1 MSAAIALEALDE
13 NFKFLVVEVT
23 QQIRDTRRIVLGND
37 TSKNAS
43 VFARDDFVD
52 NLKSVIE
59 NKCFKVLGAEDLPK
73 QTINKIRGMNIATS
87 NLERVADFAVNIVGQ
102 LKYLHDPAILAALDP
117 APFFDLIE
125 EALGRVN
132 AAVVDV
138 DMHEALDLCRSEVLI
153 DEIYAQVFERI
164 MSALREGEAPEDLVT
179 SLFVFRYFER
189 MGDALLNVGEAAIF
203 AGAGEK
209 IKISQYQALA
219 NSLEDVDID
228 ILDVDYEGIW
238 ETRSGA
244 RIGKVHARGDGPE
257 TARWTIFKEGRK
269 DKVLEEKERL
279 ERWDQLVP
287 GLPPKVFSYQ
297 ERGANASLLMEYLEG
312 ETLQQLILTGRNER
326 LADGMQLM
334 LQTVDTIW
342 SGTRE
347 EAPVAPRFV
356 RQLKK
361 RLGKVLKVHPEFDR
375 PATIVQGVRAPGL
388 REHIDS
394 CASLDAALQA
404 PFSVLIHGDFNTDNI
419 IINPEE
425 AQVHYIDLHR
435 SKAFDYVQDVSVF
448 VVSNFRLPVSDGV
461 LRARLDSASLRFF
474 EFGAEFARRHGDAT
488 YEARAALGIARSM
501 LTSTRFELSPD
512 FARAMLLRGR
522 YILTRLMSH
531 ADAGRRWEAFS
542 LDPQLLTH
550 TSP

>member
-102 LKYLHDPAILAALDP
+102 LKYLRDPAILAALDP

-244 RIGKVHARGDGPE
+244 RIGR
-257 TARWTIFKEGRK
+257 RS
-269 DKVLEEKERL
+269 ERHL
-279 ERWDQLVP
+279 AL
-287 GLPPKVFSYQ
+287 
-297 ERGANASLLMEYLEG
+297 GALL
-312 ETLQQLILTGRNER
+312 GRNLGR
-326 LADGMQLM
+326 VA
-334 LQTVDTIW
+334 
-342 SGTRE
+342 SG
-347 EAPVAPRFV
+347 
-356 RQLKK
+356 
-361 RLGKVLKVHPEFDR
+361 
-375 PATIVQGVRAPGL
+375 
-388 REHIDS
+388 
-394 CASLDAALQA
+394 QA
-404 PFSVLIHGDFNTDNI
+404 V
-419 IINPEE
+419 
-425 AQVHYIDLHR
+425 
-435 SKAFDYVQDVSVF
+435 
-448 VVSNFRLPVSDGV
+448 
-461 LRARLDSASLRFF
+461 
-474 EFGAEFARRHGDAT
+474 
-488 YEARAALGIARSM
+488 
-501 LTSTRFELSPD
+501 
-512 FARAMLLRGR
+512 RGR
-522 YILTRLMSH
+522 
-531 ADAGRRWEAFS
+531 AGKAHRR
-542 LDPQLLTH
+542 
-550 TSP
+550 